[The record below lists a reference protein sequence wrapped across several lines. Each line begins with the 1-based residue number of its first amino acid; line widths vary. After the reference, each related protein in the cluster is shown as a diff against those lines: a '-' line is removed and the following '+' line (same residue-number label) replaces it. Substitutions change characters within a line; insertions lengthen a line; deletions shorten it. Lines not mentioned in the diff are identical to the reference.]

1 MTKLYT
7 MKEVSIALK
16 TSEKTLLKRIRRGA
30 LKAQKMGVSWW
41 IPQSALRKWILTSL
55 GIPSG
60 RRLCK
65 ISSTDGI
72 ISEQSD
78 GKPSALNW
86 YIHRGKPTPTGAVE
100 SSMLRPRRAAKK
112 LQRAF
117 RNIAWRLAPMKWE
130 VQEDLVQEMSLAVL
144 ECEQPATRSYFVH
157 RAKSRALNYLEYE
170 RMRGMPRM
178 KRHPFARAPIRNEA
192 LLNVLAMAGIP
203 VALLAQELGIV
214 LDPEIELDHRCRP
227 SVSVTPE
234 VKAS

>member
-7 MKEVSIALK
+7 MKEVSFALK
-16 TSEKTLLKRIRRGA
+16 TSEKTLLKRIRSGA
-30 LKAQKMGVSWW
+30 LKARKMGPSWW
-41 IPQSALRKWILTSL
+41 IPQSALKKWILTSL

-65 ISSTDGI
+65 ISSDVGI

-78 GKPSALNW
+78 GKPSPLNW
-86 YIHRGKPTPTGAVE
+86 YIHRGKTTSPDAVE

-117 RNIAWRLAPMKWE
+117 RNIAWRLAPMKWD

-144 ECEQPATRSYFVH
+144 ECEQPATRSYFLY
-157 RAKSRALNYLEYE
+157 RAKSRALNYLAYE
-170 RMRGMPRM
+170 RIRGMPRT

-192 LLNVLAMAGIP
+192 LMRVLAMAGIP
-203 VALLAQELGIV
+203 VALLAQELGIFI
-214 LDPEIELDHRCRP
+214 DSEIELDHLGSH